1 MHLIEYSILSPC
13 GVYYKESRCFWTS
26 PNIRHISWFSRMW
39 FQNIWVAGAR
49 VKVDFP
55 FRPMSLTVLSPP
67 PLPSSRICLSN
78 LWEMELSGQI
88 LVKAYQTINLAADP
102 SPAATNQLKSHLP
115 QEKEALRRTWK
126 TLIKTSRPISVIP
139 IRPIVKPLQV
149 RIQSPKFEIYCT
161 KVWVQ
166 ILMLSNFIFHLLWA
180 WRWEIKRGSPFVC
193 SPWSVSFDLITLT

>member
-1 MHLIEYSILSPC
+1 
-13 GVYYKESRCFWTS
+13 
-26 PNIRHISWFSRMW
+26 MW

-55 FRPMSLTVLSPP
+55 FRPMSLTVLSLP
-67 PLPSSRICLSN
+67 PLPSSSICLSN

-102 SPAATNQLKSHLP
+102 SPAATNPLKSHLP
-115 QEKEALRRTWK
+115 QEKEALRQTWK

-149 RIQSPKFEIYCT
+149 KIQSPKFKIYIAPKFGPKSWCF
-161 KVWVQ
+161 Q
-166 ILMLSNFIFHLLWA
+166 ISYFTFCEDSDEKLKGEVHLSTAFEGFHL
-180 WRWEIKRGSPFVC
+180 
-193 SPWSVSFDLITLT
+193 T